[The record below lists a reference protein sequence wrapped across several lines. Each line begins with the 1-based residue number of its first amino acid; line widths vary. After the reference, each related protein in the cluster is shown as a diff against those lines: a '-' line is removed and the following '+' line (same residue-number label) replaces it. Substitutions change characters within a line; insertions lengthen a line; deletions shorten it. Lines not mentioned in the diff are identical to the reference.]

1 MTKLRTGEG
10 QQKTADENVKK
21 TEKNGTVNHIT
32 FGVFKREAVL
42 GDLETLRT
50 PERRMIRID
59 LGADVG
65 RGLAALTRALEI
77 ALLNGLSVK

>member
-1 MTKLRTGEG
+1 MGSNTGVFL
-10 QQKTADENVKK
+10 QLTADDAVDLPVP
-21 TEKNGTVNHIT
+21 GQPYT
-32 FGVFKREAVL
+32 FGIFKRAAVL

-50 PERRMIRID
+50 HERRMIRID

>member
-1 MTKLRTGEG
+1 MNTSKRLKRME
-10 QQKTADENVKK
+10 QS
-21 TEKNGTVNHIT
+21 IIFT
-32 FGVFKREAVL
+32 FGVFKRATVL

-50 PERRMIRID
+50 HERRMIRID

-77 ALLNGLSVK
+77 ALLNRLSVK

>member
-1 MTKLRTGEG
+1 MGPNTRLFL
-10 QQKTADENVKK
+10 QLTADDA
-21 TEKNGTVNHIT
+21 IDRPMPSQ
-32 FGVFKREAVL
+32 FGSFKRAAVL

-50 PERRMIRID
+50 HERRMIRID

-77 ALLNGLSVK
+77 ALLTGLSVT